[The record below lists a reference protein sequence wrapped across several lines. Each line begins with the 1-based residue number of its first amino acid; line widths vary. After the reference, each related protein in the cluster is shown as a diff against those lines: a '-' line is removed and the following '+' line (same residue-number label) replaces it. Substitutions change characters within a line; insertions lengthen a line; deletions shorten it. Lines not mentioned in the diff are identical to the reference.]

1 MKRVKVIVDVPAQRD
16 RRWKSWAKSIKEVDQ
31 SRTNG
36 YAFVGEFLTRGRK
49 AELEVGG
56 LVLLY
61 DEIGSR
67 KHRRPEVRVL
77 RVEENGALSTVLE
90 AHGWSWALE
99 LRDKVAELLGKEKE
113 SQKEDENPLAGFST
127 EQLLA
132 ELRRRGLDQH

>member
-1 MKRVKVIVDVPAQRD
+1 MERVKVIVDVPAQRD
-16 RRWKSWAKSIKEVDQ
+16 RRWKSWAKTIDRPGLV
-31 SRTNG
+31 NLF
-36 YAFVGEFLTRGRK
+36 FVGEFLTRGRK